1 MSDVTSTLAEADPG
15 PTRWGAFGHSAF
27 TIIWSASVISNVGIA
42 FFDTAS
48 GWFMAN
54 LSADPRVVSMVQ
66 VATSLPLFLF
76 TLPAGALTDIVDPRR
91 LLFGVGVGVAF
102 VSMLFAALVSLHL
115 ATPNSLLAATFL
127 LGVGGALQ
135 APAWVS
141 ISPLLVPRR
150 DLAQAVAANT
160 VGYNLSRAAG
170 PALGGLVIA
179 GFGIA
184 APFWIYGVSNLGV
197 LAALLWWREPRKASD
212 SLPAERLFSALRTG
226 IRHANNNLHL
236 RATLMRALAF
246 FPFASA
252 YWALLPLVARAQMTQ
267 GPEFYGLLLGFI
279 GLGAIGGSLVLH
291 RLKKMLG
298 ADRLVA
304 VATVGT
310 ALALVLFGLAHDPA
324 TALGACLIAG
334 ATWTLVLS
342 TLYVSAQVALPDWV
356 RGRGLA
362 IFLTAIF
369 GGSTVGS
376 ALWGHIAGM
385 DGLSIAHYAA
395 AGGALLAI
403 PLTWRWKLLT
413 GLGVNLTPSL
423 HWRVPYAAFEVPL
436 NAGPVLVSIEYHIEK
451 EKQTIFLTA
460 MEKIG
465 RERKRDGAYAWRVF
479 EDFTTEGKF
488 VEMFLIE
495 SWLELLHQRERVTA
509 ADRMLEERIRC
520 LLVDSPRISHLIAAR
535 RNRQSRLQ
543 RAKAR
548 LKAVGDAADLVA
560 GGDSADLV
568 ARGDLWR
575 L

>member
-1 MSDVTSTLAEADPG
+1 M
-15 PTRWGAFGHSAF
+15 
-27 TIIWSASVISNVGIA
+27 
-42 FFDTAS
+42 FDTAS
-48 GWFMAN
+48 GWFMTN
-54 LSADPRVVSMVQ
+54 LSADPLVVSLVQ

-91 LLFGVGVGVAF
+91 LLFVVGFGVAL
-102 VSMLFAALVSLHL
+102 VSILFAALVSLHL
-115 ATPNSLLAATFL
+115 ATPNSLLLTTFL
-127 LGVGGALQ
+127 LGIGGALS

-141 ISPLLVPRR
+141 IAPILVPRR

-160 VGYNLSRAAG
+160 AGYNVSRAVG
-170 PALGGLVIA
+170 PAVGGLVIA
-179 GFGIA
+179 AFGIA
-184 APFWIYGVSNLGV
+184 APFWIYGVSNIVV
-197 LAALLWWREPRKASD
+197 LVALLWWREPEKASD
-212 SLPAERLFSALRTG
+212 SLPAERLLSAVRTG

-236 RATLMRALAF
+236 RATLMRAIAF

-252 YWALLPLVARAQMTQ
+252 YWALLPLVAHAQMTQ
-267 GPEFYGLLLGFI
+267 GPEFYGLLLGAI
-279 GLGAIGGSLVLH
+279 GVGAIGGSLVLH
-291 RLKKMLG
+291 RLKRLLG

-304 VATVGT
+304 AATAGT
-310 ALALVLFGLAHDPA
+310 AVALVLFGLAHDPA
-324 TALGACLIAG
+324 IALGASVIAG

-369 GGSTVGS
+369 GASTVGS

-385 DGLSIAHYAA
+385 EGLSIAHYAA

-413 GLGVNLTPSL
+413 GLGVNLAPSL
-423 HWRVPYAAFEVPL
+423 HWRMPQVAFEVPL
-436 NAGPVLVSIEYHIEK
+436 NAGPVLVSVEYHIK
-451 EKQTIFLTA
+451 KDDQIVFQTA
-460 MEKIG
+460 MEEVG
-465 RERKRDGAYAWRVF
+465 RERRRDGAYAWGVF

-488 VEMFLIE
+488 VEMFLVE

-509 ADRMLEERIRC
+509 ADRMLEDHIRC
-520 LLVDSPRISHLIAAR
+520 LLVDSPRITHLIAAR

-548 LKAVGDAADLVA
+548 LKAASAVVDLAA
-560 GGDSADLV
+560 GGEL
-568 ARGDLWR
+568 
-575 L
+575 

>member
-1 MSDVTSTLAEADPG
+1 MSADVTSSLAEADPG

-42 FFDTAS
+42 MFDTAS
-48 GWFMAN
+48 GWFMTN
-54 LSADPRVVSMVQ
+54 LSADPLVVSLVQ

-91 LLFGVGVGVAF
+91 LLFVVGFGVAL
-102 VSMLFAALVSLHL
+102 VSILFAALVSLHL
-115 ATPNSLLAATFL
+115 ATPNSLLLTTFL
-127 LGVGGALQ
+127 LGIGGALS

-141 ISPLLVPRR
+141 IAPILVPRR

-160 VGYNLSRAAG
+160 AGYNVSRAVG
-170 PALGGLVIA
+170 PAVGGLVIA
-179 GFGIA
+179 AFGIA
-184 APFWIYGVSNLGV
+184 APFWIYGVSNIVV
-197 LAALLWWREPRKASD
+197 LVALLWWREPEKASD
-212 SLPAERLFSALRTG
+212 SLPAERLLSAVRTG

-236 RATLMRALAF
+236 RATLMRAIAF

-252 YWALLPLVARAQMTQ
+252 YWALLPLVAHAQMTQ
-267 GPEFYGLLLGFI
+267 GPEFYGLLLGAI
-279 GLGAIGGSLVLH
+279 GVGAIGGSLVLH
-291 RLKKMLG
+291 RLKRLLG

-304 VATVGT
+304 AATAGT
-310 ALALVLFGLAHDPA
+310 AVALVLFGLAHDPA
-324 TALGACLIAG
+324 IALGASVIAG

-369 GGSTVGS
+369 GASTVGS

-385 DGLSIAHYAA
+385 EGLSIAHYAA

-413 GLGVNLTPSL
+413 GLGVNLAPSL
-423 HWRVPYAAFEVPL
+423 HWRMPQVAFEVPL
-436 NAGPVLVSIEYHIEK
+436 NAGPVLVSVEYHIK
-451 EKQTIFLTA
+451 KDDQIVFQTA
-460 MEKIG
+460 MEEVG
-465 RERKRDGAYAWRVF
+465 RERRRDGAYAWGVF

-488 VEMFLIE
+488 VEMFLVE

-509 ADRMLEERIRC
+509 ADRMLEDHIRC
-520 LLVDSPRISHLIAAR
+520 LLVDSPRITHLIAAR

-548 LKAVGDAADLVA
+548 LKAASAVVDLAA
-560 GGDSADLV
+560 GGEL
-568 ARGDLWR
+568 
-575 L
+575 